1 MAGEA
6 HHGKKRGN
14 FVQRTID
21 GLSETIER
29 SLYAEALSEQVGM
42 LQQLDPRVKFIGTLA
57 GILVAASSRS
67 LLVIVCVA
75 VVAVI
80 LALLSRIPLY
90 PSLTNVWIG
99 MFVFSGL
106 IAAPAIF
113 ITPGPSLATIP
124 WLGWSISAYGLRSA
138 AFLLLRSEVSI
149 TLSFLLIMT
158 TPWMH
163 VLKAMRSIGIPALV
177 VVILGM
183 TYRYIFLM
191 LQSASD
197 MFEARQ
203 SRLVGKLP
211 DAEARRLA
219 AATVGVLLSKSM
231 QLSNDVYLAMQ
242 SRGYRGEVY
251 TLNTFQL
258 SWRDAVAIPLLVV
271 GVSCG
276 LWFGIGFAG

>member
-6 HHGKKRGN
+6 HHGKKRGT
-14 FVQRTID
+14 FIQRTID
-21 GLSETIER
+21 ALGETMER
-29 SLYAEALSEQVGM
+29 SLYAEQLSEQAGM
-42 LQQLDPRVKFIGTLA
+42 LQLLDPRVKFIGTL
-57 GILVAASSRS
+57 GIILVAAAARR
-67 LLVIVCVA
+67 LDVIV
-75 VVAVI
+75 VVAAVAI
-80 LALLSRIPLY
+80 VLALWSRVPLR
-90 PSLTNVWIG
+90 SFLNIWIG
-99 MFVFSGL
+99 MAVFSGL

-113 ITPGPSLATIP
+113 ITPGPVLAHIP
-124 WLGWSISAYGLRSA
+124 LLGWNVTSTGVRSA

-203 SRLVGKLP
+203 SRIVGTLP
-211 DAEARRLA
+211 GADARRLA

-242 SRGYRGEVY
+242 ARGYRGEVY
-251 TLNTFQL
+251 TLDTFQL
-258 SWRDAVAIPLLVV
+258 RWRDAIAIPVV
-271 GVSCG
+271 AVFVITG
-276 LWFGIGFAG
+276 LWIGSTS